1 MCAGVVTSA
10 ITQVRVLG
18 GLVGIAIG
26 QSIISSRL
34 SWQVGPVL
42 GREKLGEILTS
53 INRVKQLPAEE
64 AALVRL
70 SYGQA
75 NLTMYKAMLGFA
87 VVALASCLAAWKP
100 GFDSMLDA
108 ESRHRE
114 LQHQQSSDGN
124 RSETTTEEK
133 PGRP

>member
-26 QSIISSRL
+26 QSIISSQLRL
-34 SWQVGPVL
+34 VRPVL

-64 AALVRL
+64 AALVQL

-87 VVALASCLAAWKP
+87 VVALVSCLAAWKP

-108 ESRHRE
+108 ENRHRE
-114 LQHQQSSDGN
+114 LQHQESSDGN